1 MPDTIEF
8 IEPKEHSLDVY
19 NDYENPHTTPAETV
33 NKWMTLSYRLF
44 GTMLEN
50 SEYSFFLSTP
60 QLISQLSF
68 LMTVCQEKTTGLRR
82 EFGWIPNSSIL
93 AHQIQHKNLL
103 ENTINFMKR
112 WRGEMQAASLPGKIR
127 SARRA
132 LCYPT
137 NAVLFHLSTL
147 QALKTHHIEM
157 KIFEGAKENRAWLR
171 KIREKCCD
179 KCLGRGGVGSIGH

>member
-19 NDYENPHTTPAETV
+19 NDYENPHTTPA
-33 NKWMTLSYRLF
+33 
-44 GTMLEN
+44 
-50 SEYSFFLSTP
+50 
-60 QLISQLSF
+60 
-68 LMTVCQEKTTGLRR
+68 EKTTGLRR